1 MKQFNY
7 HQPTE
12 IVFGSGRVAEA
23 GEIVSTYGKR
33 CLMVTT
39 SDAPLLPLYERV
51 KKILTDAGLEVAHF
65 DGVIPNPT
73 TGTSAAGSKMAI
85 EFKADVILGLGGGSS
100 MDAAKAIAV
109 EARHKGS
116 AWDYLFY
123 KEPKPDPSKVLPVV
137 AISTTSGTGSQVTQ
151 VSVITNTA
159 ERDKSALYNPVIFPK
174 VAIVDPELMLTL
186 PKEVTA
192 PTGFDVFCHAFE
204 SMINPGTG
212 AYVNLLARE
221 AIQLVVEYL
230 PKVLNNGSDIMAR
243 EKMAWADTLAGLCIA
258 SAGVTLPHGMG
269 MAVGGMYPHVAHGEA
284 LAILYPACT
293 RFTYQAAVK
302 EYAFMARALNSDL
315 KAATDAEAAG
325 KACEEIIIFL
335 RSMGLYKS
343 LKEVNMPV
351 NEIEVL
357 AKQCMVLPDY
367 QGNPK
372 VATFEEMLALVKEA
386 YDQ

>member
-335 RSMGLYKS
+335 KSMGLYKS